1 MEDIFALQH
10 AVQGQLNQK
19 SCLAHTSACQY
30 GTKSSF
36 GEEVFGLVSHEPQR
50 VSEDK
55 IFFKHIEIPVL

>member
-55 IFFKHIEIPVL
+55 IFF